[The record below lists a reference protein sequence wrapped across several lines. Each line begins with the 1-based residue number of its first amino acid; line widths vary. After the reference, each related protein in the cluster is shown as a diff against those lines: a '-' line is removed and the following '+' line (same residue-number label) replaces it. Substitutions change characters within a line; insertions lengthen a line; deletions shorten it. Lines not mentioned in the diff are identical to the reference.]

1 MMAPKQPPLR
11 LLREMRTLATAL
23 DEIAAGRYQFAAD
36 VLAQRI
42 KALELFQ
49 SDGTWNRAQY
59 LELLDVEG
67 PSLLGRGRGRDGV
80 EGVGRRTQDA
90 PAPVEGLREDR
101 TERRPQRRGT
111 DGAKRREGPE
121 EGQRRQR
128 QGQRARRVGEE
139 PAKAEASRSQPAA
152 QRRSAASAAC
162 WPMSSQRRHR

>member
-59 LELLDVEG
+59 LELLDAEG
-67 PSLLGRGRGRDGV
+67 PSLLGRDEAVMASKEWAGELKMRRLQSKGSGKTATKMGGGRSKKEGRTRRRAEEAKARTTRPPSRRGAGQGRGVRS
-80 EGVGRRTQDA
+80 EGGGCYRCSLCAAA
-90 PAPVEGLREDR
+90 PAG
-101 TERRPQRRGT
+101 
-111 DGAKRREGPE
+111 
-121 EGQRRQR
+121 
-128 QGQRARRVGEE
+128 
-139 PAKAEASRSQPAA
+139 
-152 QRRSAASAAC
+152 
-162 WPMSSQRRHR
+162 